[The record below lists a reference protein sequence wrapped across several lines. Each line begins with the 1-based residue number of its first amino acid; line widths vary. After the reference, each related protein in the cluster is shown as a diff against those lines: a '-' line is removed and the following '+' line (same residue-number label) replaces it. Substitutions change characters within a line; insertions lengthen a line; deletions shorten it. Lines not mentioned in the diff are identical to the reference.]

1 VKRIIRWGIATGAAV
16 ALVLGSG
23 VLAPAQ
29 AKPVPDASGNA
40 TTVARTSSGKAVT
53 NQTVA
58 AEVERFWTPAR
69 MAAAVDLDLKASSE
83 QEPTIA
89 AAPNGPAGSVAPVAP
104 ARSSFTNLNESAVV
118 GKVYV
123 SVPGGT
129 GQCSASA
136 LASGKR
142 RLVITAG
149 HCVNAGAGGGWYSN
163 FIFVPRFRKGVAP
176 FGRFVARQLTART
189 AWTNNSSSDED
200 MAIAIM
206 NNGGIYGDKVVD
218 TVGGNGLRWN
228 WGYSV
233 SVTILGY
240 PVAGSF
246 PGDVQ
251 YYCQGTTWHGHGQ
264 QVRAWCNMTQGSS
277 GGPWVMAYNDSNG
290 LGYTNSVTS
299 HRHGNDDQMDGPY
312 FDNDIKSLYDYAE
325 GLSPA

>member
-1 VKRIIRWGIATGAAV
+1 MKRIIRWGITTGAAV

-29 AKPVPDASGNA
+29 AKPAPDTTGNA
-40 TTVARTSSGKAVT
+40 TTVARTSSGKMVT
-53 NQTVA
+53 NDAAV
-58 AEVERFWTPAR
+58 AEVERFWTPER
-69 MAAAVDLDLKASSE
+69 MAAAVDLDLKVSRE
-83 QEPTIA
+83 QESTGAP
-89 AAPNGPAGSVAPVAP
+89 APNGRAGSVAPIAP
-104 ARSSFTNLNESAVV
+104 ARPGFTNLNESAVV

-149 HCVNAGAGGGWYSN
+149 HCVHAGAGGGWYSN
-163 FIFVPRFRKGVAP
+163 FIFVPRFRQGVEP
-176 FGRFVARQLTART
+176 FGRFVAYQLTART
-189 AWTNNSSSDED
+189 AWINSSSSNED

-206 NNGGIYGDKVVD
+206 NNGGIYGAKVVD

-233 SVTILGY
+233 AVTILGY
-240 PVAGSF
+240 PAAGGF
-246 PGDVQ
+246 PGDLQ
-251 YYCQGTTWHGHGQ
+251 YYCQGTTWNGHGQ

-277 GGPWVMAYNDSNG
+277 GGPWVMEYNDSNG
-290 LGYTNSVTS
+290 LGYTNSVVS
-299 HRHGNDDQMDGPY
+299 HRHSDASQMDGPY
-312 FDNDIKSLYDYAE
+312 FDNDIKSLYDFAE